1 MVHDLAASCWQG
13 FVLAACGG
21 ALGLLG
27 AFYGV
32 RLIRTQLYGV
42 QPTDPVTLA
51 GIALVLVVV
60 VLVAS
65 WIPARRAARV
75 PAVQALR
82 AG

>member
-1 MVHDLAASCWQG
+1 
-13 FVLAACGG
+13 
-21 ALGLLG
+21 LG

-32 RLIRTQLYGV
+32 RLIRSQLYGV

-51 GIALVLVVV
+51 GIVLLLVVV

-75 PAVQALR
+75 PAVRALR